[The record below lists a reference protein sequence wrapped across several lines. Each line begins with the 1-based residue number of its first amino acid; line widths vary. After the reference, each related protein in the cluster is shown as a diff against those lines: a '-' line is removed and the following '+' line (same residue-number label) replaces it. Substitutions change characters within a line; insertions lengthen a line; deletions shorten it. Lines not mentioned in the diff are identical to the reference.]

1 MFIWSLFEF
10 CFIILIAVF
19 IITQMIMPAIIN
31 KPTFPLFRKTVKE
44 KDKVEDELRNVCV
57 EQETKSLR
65 EQIKNLRSGKKGN

>member
-19 IITQMIMPAIIN
+19 IITQMIIPAIIN